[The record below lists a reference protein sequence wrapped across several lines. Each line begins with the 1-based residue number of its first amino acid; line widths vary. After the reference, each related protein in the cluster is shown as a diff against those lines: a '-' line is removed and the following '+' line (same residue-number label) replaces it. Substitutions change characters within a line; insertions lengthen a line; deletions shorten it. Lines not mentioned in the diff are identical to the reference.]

1 MILWFYLLGLTFTTA
16 VAFKMFVKYEISDGW
31 EVDAESI
38 ISIGMLSLIAG
49 VLWPFAIVGFTV
61 YTISDNYA
69 KSLNANKK

>member
-1 MILWFYLLGLTFTTA
+1 MILWAYLFGVIFTTV

-38 ISIGMLSLIAG
+38 ISMGMLSLIAG
-49 VLWPFAIVGFTV
+49 GLWPIAIVGFIV

-69 KSLNANKK
+69 NSLNANKK